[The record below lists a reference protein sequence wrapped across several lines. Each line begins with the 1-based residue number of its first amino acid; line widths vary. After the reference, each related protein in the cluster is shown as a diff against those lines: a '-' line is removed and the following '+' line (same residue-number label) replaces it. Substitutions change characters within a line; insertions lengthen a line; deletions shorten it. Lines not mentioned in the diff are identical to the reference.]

1 MLVQIQLG
9 SDTCEYFEVLFGF
22 ATFGEEVEIRIPGR
36 LFYVKKKILK
46 VSVLWAVSNFSPLKG
61 CHSKAPWVLERLRSL
76 CRIVDLG
83 TVSLLKLKSMTSR
96 LT

>member
-36 LFYVKKKILK
+36 LFYVKKK
-46 VSVLWAVSNFSPLKG
+46 S
-61 CHSKAPWVLERLRSL
+61 SKCLCCGLFLISL
-76 CRIVDLG
+76 P
-83 TVSLLKLKSMTSR
+83 
-96 LT
+96 